1 MSSRATGRVSRAIM
15 VSWLVLVI
23 KADELDRPAW
33 TLRRGLPMEDNEI
46 DAGHPDESDLLDA
59 QMNSGIPLIRAG
71 RARLRLALPRYRDK
85 IQSTHRLAFQS
96 LCRVYEVTALMFD
109 ELRKEVPCREE
120 LLAEYED
127 ICRGIEADAV
137 AMLDGEKSDR
147 WC

>member
-15 VSWLVLVI
+15 VSSLVLVI
-23 KADELDRPAW
+23 KADEWDRPPW
-33 TLRRGLPMEDNEI
+33 TLRRGLPMKNSGN

-85 IQSTHRLAFQS
+85 IPSTHKLAFQS
-96 LCRVYEVTALMFD
+96 LRRVYEVTALMVD

-120 LLAEYED
+120 LLAEYEE

-137 AMLDGEKSDR
+137 AMLEGETSDR